1 MVNWFSVGLNAF
13 NIVITFALLVFTIKL
28 RDVFKGGT
36 IATGIKYLIGSAA
49 FFLIAALSRA
59 TTISQLVSPDFEPL
73 AYGLRAIAFVL
84 LFLFLAKFVKDWK
97 SLGK

>member
-1 MVNWFSVGLNAF
+1 MINWVSVGLNGF
-13 NIVITFALLVFTIKL
+13 NIVITFALLVFTIRL

-36 IATGIKYLIGSAA
+36 IGSGIKYLIGSAA
-49 FFLIAALSRA
+49 FFFLAALSRA
-59 TTISQLVSPDFEPL
+59 TTISQLVSPEFEPV
-73 AYGLRAIAFVL
+73 AYGLRAIAFIL

>member
-13 NIVITFALLVFTIKL
+13 NIVITFVLLVFTINL

-49 FFLIAALSRA
+49 FFLLAALSRA
-59 TTISQLVSPDFEPL
+59 TTISQLVSPDL
-73 AYGLRAIAFVL
+73 NHWHTAYA
-84 LFLFLAKFVKDWK
+84 
-97 SLGK
+97 